1 MDKDLELVTIT
12 LPRCIS
18 DQILID
24 YKIFGDGLAERG
36 QVLLEKAK
44 SVGEA
49 PNADAD
55 MIQKLAMRNQMMCSV
70 LSSALQIADN
80 KKKQEDELCAKR
92 N

>member
-12 LPRCIS
+12 LPRFII

-24 YKIFGDGLAERG
+24 YKIFSDGLAERG
-36 QVLLEKAK
+36 QELLEKAK

-55 MIQKLAMRNQMMCSV
+55 MIQKLAMKNQILCSA

-80 KKKQEDELCAKR
+80 RKKQEDELCAKR

>member
-12 LPRCIS
+12 LPRFIIE
-18 DQILID
+18 QILMD
-24 YKIFGDGLAERG
+24 YKIFGDGLIQRG
-36 QVLLEKAK
+36 QELLEKAK

-55 MIQKLAMRNQMMCSV
+55 MIQKLAMKNQMMCSA

-80 KKKQEDELCAKR
+80 KKKQDELR
-92 N
+92 TN

>member
-12 LPRCIS
+12 LPRFII

-24 YKIFGDGLAERG
+24 YKIFGDGLAKRG

-49 PNADAD
+49 TNTDAD
-55 MIQKLAMRNQMMCSV
+55 TIQKLAMRNQMLCSA

-80 KKKQEDELCAKR
+80 KKKQDELR
-92 N
+92 TN

>member
-12 LPRCIS
+12 LPRFII

-49 PNADAD
+49 ANADAD
-55 MIQKLAMRNQMMCSV
+55 MIQKLAMRNQMMCSA

-80 KKKQEDELCAKR
+80 KKKQDELR
-92 N
+92 TN

>member
-12 LPRCIS
+12 LPRFVI

-24 YKIFGDGLAERG
+24 YKILGDGLAERG
-36 QVLLEKAK
+36 QVLLAKAK

-55 MIQKLAMRNQMMCSV
+55 MIQKLAMRNQMMCSA